1 MGKDTMVKEI
11 KNKAEFDEA
20 IKGDKLVV
28 VDFTATWCPPCQMIK
43 PKFHELAEKET
54 EVVFIA
60 VDVDENAETAEAC
73 GITCMPTF
81 QFYKGGAKVD
91 ELQGANYDGIVEKV
105 NALKRPSNSSSSE
118 PGLCVF
124 PG

>member
-1 MGKDTMVKEI
+1 MGKKDTMVKEL
-11 KNKAEFDEA
+11 KTKAEFDAELAEA
-20 IKGDKLVV
+20 GEKLVV

-43 PKFHELAEKET
+43 PKFHELAEKEG
-54 EVVFIA
+54 EVVFVA

-81 QFYKGGAKVD
+81 LFYKGGERKD

-105 NALKRPSNSSSSE
+105 NALK
-118 PGLCVF
+118 
-124 PG
+124 